1 MAKPDWIT
9 LSKNSGSGND
19 TVSIEAQPNAQR
31 YCREGTITVN
41 SGNGSV
47 SKQVKVS
54 QFGAST
60 YKLDLIFVGVQEGGL
75 YKISSCYYTFS
86 EVSDAAEDEDSTY
99 TIKVKLLNDGLPF
112 QLPDGSSTLELPVDM
127 AINESQGFGEVAFT
141 TPFKVSSKTAL
152 SFYTTMFATN
162 EFGTV
167 VVDKDASTVK
177 YQNEILSVSTET
189 YSAPAAGGT
198 ENVYVT
204 VRRGTT
210 WTVE

>member
-54 QFGAST
+54 QFGAAT
-60 YKLDLIFVGVQEGGL
+60 YNIDLTFVGVPEGIL
-75 YKISSCYYTFS
+75 FKISSCYYTFAG
-86 EVSDAAEDEDSTY
+86 DAAEDDDSTY
-99 TIKVKLLNDGLPF
+99 IVKVKLLNDGLPF
-112 QLPDGSSTLELPVDM
+112 QLPDGSTTLELPVEM
-127 AINESQGFGEVAFT
+127 VTGESVGTGKKTFT
-141 TPFKVSSKTAL
+141 TPFKISSKDAL
-152 SFYTTMFATN
+152 SLYKTMFATSSL
-162 EFGTV
+162 GTV
-167 VVDKDASTVK
+167 VVDKNSSNVMCEKEKLAVDTS
-177 YQNEILSVSTET
+177 NISET
-189 YSAPAAGGT
+189 AAGGAT
-198 ENVYVT
+198 IVT
-204 VRRGTT
+204 VDTQDSVT

>member
-9 LSKNSGSGND
+9 LSKSSGLGND
-19 TVSIEAQPNAQR
+19 TISVEAQPNAQR

-47 SKQVKVS
+47 SKQVKVL
-54 QFGAST
+54 QYGAAT
-60 YKLDLIFVGVQEGGL
+60 YKLDLTFVGVQEGGL
-75 YKISSCYYTFS
+75 FKISSCYYTFG
-86 EVSDAAEDEDSTY
+86 EASDVEEDDNSTY
-99 TIKVKLLNDGLPF
+99 IIMVKLLSDGLPL
-112 QLPDGSSTLELPVDM
+112 QLPDGSFTLKLPVEM
-127 AINESQGFGEVAFT
+127 QQLQSMGTGEIAFT
-141 TPFKVSSKTAL
+141 TPFKVGSKTAL

-162 EFGTV
+162 EYGTV

-177 YQNEILSVSTET
+177 CQNEILSTSVST

-198 ENVYVT
+198 KNVYVT

>member
-19 TVSIEAQPNAQR
+19 TISVEAQPNAQR
-31 YCREGTITVN
+31 YCREGIITVN
-41 SGNGSV
+41 SGNGST

-54 QFGAST
+54 QFGAAT
-60 YKLDLIFVGVQEGGL
+60 YKLDLTFVGVQEGGL
-75 YKISSCYYTFS
+75 FKISSCYYTFS
-86 EVSDAAEDEDSTY
+86 EVSDTAEDEDSTY
-99 TIKVKLLNDGLPF
+99 TIKVKLLSDGLPF

-141 TPFKVSSKTAL
+141 TPFKVGSKTAL

-177 YQNEILSVSTET
+177 CQDEILSVNTTT

-198 ENVYVT
+198 KNVYVT

>member
-19 TVSIEAQPNAQR
+19 TISVEAQPNAQR
-31 YCREGTITVN
+31 YCRDGVITLT
-41 SGNGSV
+41 SGNGNI
-47 SKQVKVS
+47 SKQVKVL
-54 QFGAST
+54 QYGAAT
-60 YKLDLIFVGVQEGGL
+60 YKLDLTFVGVQEGGL
-75 YKISSCYYTFS
+75 FKISSCYYTFS

-99 TIKVKLLNDGLPF
+99 MIKVKLLNDGLPF
-112 QLPDGSSTLELPVDM
+112 QLPDGSSTLELPVEM
-127 AINESQGFGEVAFT
+127 AVNEAQGFGEVAFT
-141 TPFKVSSKTAL
+141 TPFKVSSKTAM

-162 EFGTV
+162 EYGTV

-177 YQNEILSVSTET
+177 CQNEILSVSTET

-198 ENVYVT
+198 KNVFVT

>member
-31 YCREGTITVN
+31 YCREGIVTV
-41 SGNGSV
+41 SSANGST
-47 SKQVKVS
+47 SKQVKVL
-54 QFGAST
+54 QYGAAT
-60 YKLDLIFVGVQEGGL
+60 YKLDLTFVGVQEGDL
-75 YKISSCYYTFS
+75 FKISSCYYTFGEIS
-86 EVSDAAEDEDSTY
+86 GTEEDEDSTY

-112 QLPDGSSTLELPVDM
+112 QLPDGSSTLELPVKM
-127 AINESQGFGEVAFT
+127 YIYQAESTGEIAFT
-141 TPFKVSSKTAL
+141 TPFKVGSKTSL
-152 SFYTTMFATN
+152 SFYTTMYATN

-177 YQNEILSVSTET
+177 CENETLSVSPTT
-189 YSAPAAGGT
+189 YSAPAAG
-198 ENVYVT
+198 EIKRVIVT
-204 VRRGTT
+204 VKRGTT